1 MLDRTTQR
9 RRLITGISLL
19 NGILSSRIPKKIL
32 EMKLKTPPRPPVM
45 ETSLLTNSV
54 RMKSN

>member
-1 MLDRTTQR
+1 MLERTTLR
-9 RRLITGISLL
+9 RRLIMGISLL

-45 ETSLLTNSV
+45 ETSLEITF
-54 RMKSN
+54 